1 MEVYLDNISRRKA
14 GSLIFGGLAATVSF
28 LQLGEVNAAIK
39 GTVFKS
45 PSCGCCAKWVSA
57 LNEAGIELTVKDLD
71 SIAKIKQMLRVPVE
85 LQSCHTAVIGR
96 YVIEGH
102 VPPQA
107 VKRLL
112 SEKPKGIGLAVPGM
126 PIGSVGM
133 EQDGR
138 KDPYDVILFDGDR
151 QRVYAQYREI

>member
-1 MEVYLDNISRRKA
+1 MNNISRRKA
-14 GSLIFGGLAATVSF
+14 GSVILSGLAATVSC
-28 LQLGEVNAAIK
+28 LQPREVNAAIT

-71 SIAKIKQMLRVPVE
+71 SVAKIKQMLRVPAE

-102 VPPQA
+102 VPPQE

-112 SEKPKGIGLAVPGM
+112 AERPKGIGLAVPGM

-138 KDPYDVILFDGDR
+138 KDPYDVILFDGVS

>member
-1 MEVYLDNISRRKA
+1 
-14 GSLIFGGLAATVSF
+14 
-28 LQLGEVNAAIK
+28 
-39 GTVFKS
+39 
-45 PSCGCCAKWVSA
+45 
-57 LNEAGIELTVKDLD
+57 
-71 SIAKIKQMLRVPVE
+71 MLRVPAE

-102 VPPQA
+102 VPPQE

-112 SEKPKGIGLAVPGM
+112 SEKPEGIGLAVPGM

-133 EQDGR
+133 EQGGR
-138 KDPYDVILFDGDR
+138 KDPYDVILFNGVS

>member
-1 MEVYLDNISRRKA
+1 MDNISRRKA
-14 GSLIFGGLAATVSF
+14 GSLIIGGLAASVSL
-28 LQLGEVNAAIK
+28 LQPREVNAVIK
-39 GTVFKS
+39 GSVFKS
-45 PSCGCCAKWVSA
+45 PSCGCCSKWVSA
-57 LNEAGIELTVKDLD
+57 LDDAGIKLAVKDLE
-71 SIAKIKQMLRVPVE
+71 SVAKIKQMLRVPAE

-102 VPPQA
+102 VPPQE

-151 QRVYAQYREI
+151 RRVYAQYREI

>member
-1 MEVYLDNISRRKA
+1 
-14 GSLIFGGLAATVSF
+14 
-28 LQLGEVNAAIK
+28 
-39 GTVFKS
+39 
-45 PSCGCCAKWVSA
+45 
-57 LNEAGIELTVKDLD
+57 
-71 SIAKIKQMLRVPVE
+71 MLRVPAE

-102 VPPQA
+102 VPPQE

-112 SEKPKGIGLAVPGM
+112 AEKPKGIGLAVPGM

-138 KDPYDVILFDGDR
+138 KDPYDVILFDRDR
-151 QRVYAQYREI
+151 RRVYAQYREI